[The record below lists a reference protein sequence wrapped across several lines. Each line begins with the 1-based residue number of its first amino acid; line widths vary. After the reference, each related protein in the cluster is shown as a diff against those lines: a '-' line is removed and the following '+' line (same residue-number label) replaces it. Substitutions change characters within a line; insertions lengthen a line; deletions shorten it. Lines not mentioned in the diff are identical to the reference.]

1 MQKTWNVTLYR
12 DGKPVSEQRGVS
24 ESDAVAQIYL
34 LSRTTAPVENVEEI
48 LRPADT
54 GELALAAA

>member
-12 DGKPVSEQRGVS
+12 DGEAVSERRGVS

-34 LSRTTAPVENVEEI
+34 LSRTDTPLEAVEEV
-48 LRPADT
+48 LPPAET
-54 GELALAAA
+54 GELSLAA